1 MTRLLAMMQACVVFG
16 LCFVSASARS
26 FEEHKWRDGIQVW
39 QNSRKGRD
47 IMWGRCNRW
56 FHKLKSCILQE
67 TTCAAHLSEGPPD
80 ADVEVRLGNLPVFGN
95 HPTFVQWWAA
105 RKSDQSYDPF
115 GNPEGATVYDDMFQA
130 YPRYYDPDFNGGNV
144 QVDENGEAVIKFRA
158 PATHLIGKHTRVP
171 HVHVRVCSSGRQFSI
186 ILGRRDKVQLTPN
199 GPVAKS
205 ECNSEENKL
214 HVVDFQSLRPPL
226 RQQASPE
233 GLVQLVQRGRLA
245 AKKFWEELDLD
256 TLEFSPM
263 FQCLSSRLLYDH
275 IEGDCAESCPEGAI
289 LTHGQCVKPAQAMQS
304 FSATWDLQVC
314 GCDERCWSDKR
325 DMTLHN
331 LRLEIADHM
340 DIPLHEVHEL
350 DLSFVSGSRPGA
362 ASLARMHIRITS
374 PRHTLETGTTLLR
387 SLFYNFERSS
397 EVLKMLV
404 LASWEISASD
414 VGFLR
419 KRIHVG
425 SEDAYAPYYQD
436 LDMFKE
442 SASSEETADLDTIG
456 PPKPVYTAA
465 FPFTGFAVGFAL
477 CVCVL
482 PLVACFRRA
491 KARDPPLRSLEEPLA
506 SVEDPPLFQGCHH
519 MSAFAQ
525 TRQRDM
531 VHTSVVQQ
539 YLVAVYDR
547 ALQ

>member
-1 MTRLLAMMQACVVFG
+1 MKSLLIAVFG
-16 LCFVSASARS
+16 LCFAFASAKS

-39 QNSRKGRD
+39 QNSRKGRE
-47 IMWGRCNRW
+47 IMWGRCSGW

-67 TTCAAHLSEGPPD
+67 TTCAAHLSEGPAD
-80 ADVEVRLGNLPVFGN
+80 ADVEVRLGNLPVFEN

-105 RKSDQSYDPF
+105 RKSDQPYDPF
-115 GNPEGATVYDDMFQA
+115 GNPDEATVYDDMFQA

-144 QVDENGEAVIKFRA
+144 EVDRNGEAVIKFRA
-158 PATHLIGKHTRVP
+158 PATHLIGKHARVP
-171 HVHVRVCSSGRQFSI
+171 HVHVRVCSSGQHFSI
-186 ILGRRDKVQLTPN
+186 ILGRRDKVQLTAS

-214 HVVDFQSLRPPL
+214 HVVDFRSLRPPL
-226 RQQASPE
+226 QKQD
-233 GLVQLVQRGRLA
+233 LVQRGIVM

-256 TLEFSPM
+256 TLEFSPV

-275 IEGDCAESCPEGAI
+275 IEGDCAESCPEGSV
-289 LTHGQCVKPAQAMQS
+289 LTHGQCVKPAKRMQS

-350 DLSFVSGSRPGA
+350 DISFLSRAQPGT

-374 PRHTLETGTTLLR
+374 PRHTLETGTSMLR

-404 LASWEISASD
+404 LASREISASD
-414 VGFLR
+414 VAFLH
-419 KRIHVG
+419 KRVHVG

-436 LDMFKE
+436 LDMVKE
-442 SASSEETADLDTIG
+442 SASLEETADVSYAAADMNSVSS
-456 PPKPVYTAA
+456 PKTADISFA
-465 FPFTGFAVGFAL
+465 FFCTVSTCILAL
-477 CVCVL
+477 ML
-482 PLVACFRRA
+482 PLCYFAYSQCA
-491 KARDPPLRSLEEPLA
+491 KARQLPLRSLEEPLA
-506 SVEDPPLFQGCHH
+506 SEEDPPLFQGRHPV
-519 MSAFAQ
+519 MPAAQ
-525 TRQRDM
+525 NQQCCM
-531 VHTSVVQQ
+531 VHSSVVQQ
-539 YLVAVYDR
+539 YLLTIYDR